1 VHEQD
6 EVLMRS
12 AEHTRVLYLA
22 GIPRTGSTVL
32 GQALAGLPGVV
43 FAGELNFFWRRYANR
58 ELCSCGQPL
67 PECPLW
73 SEVVTKAFGA
83 VTAERASEL
92 SALEE
97 RVVDRQRLFALSPL
111 RWPRPP
117 ARDLRP
123 MLELRDELYATAAA
137 ATGASWLVDGGKEPV
152 FGRLMTGLKRTEVS
166 TIHIVRDPRGVAF
179 SWMKRVRSDSE
190 PGEMPSRPP
199 LLSAVEWILQN
210 LMIHISLQRLSR
222 SYVRVRYEDLVT
234 DLPGVVSAVARAAG
248 LPAAADAALAGG
260 GLAGSGLAS
269 TGQAHLVAGNPGV
282 RRQAAKTIKLTLD
295 DAWRTQLP
303 RMKQR
308 LITVIC
314 APLMAAYGYPLGSGP
329 GPAGGRDS

>member
-1 VHEQD
+1 
-6 EVLMRS
+6 M
-12 AEHTRVLYLA
+12 
-22 GIPRTGSTVL
+22 
-32 GQALAGLPGVV
+32 
-43 FAGELNFFWRRYANR
+43 
-58 ELCSCGQPL
+58 
-67 PECPLW
+67 
-73 SEVVTKAFGA
+73 
-83 VTAERASEL
+83 
-92 SALEE
+92 
-97 RVVDRQRLFALSPL
+97 DRQRLFALSPL

-117 ARDLRP
+117 ARYLRP
-123 MLELRDELYATAAA
+123 MLEMRDELYATAAA

-190 PGEMPSRPP
+190 PGEMPPAAAPVRGRMDTAEPHDPHIAAAAQPVLCPGQVRGPGDRPARR
-199 LLSAVEWILQN
+199 S
-210 LMIHISLQRLSR
+210 QRGG
-222 SYVRVRYEDLVT
+222 
-234 DLPGVVSAVARAAG
+234 PAAG

-260 GLAGSGLAS
+260 GLAGSGLASTGLAS

-303 RMKQR
+303 RVKQR

-314 APLMAAYGYPLGSGP
+314 APLMAAYGYPLGPGP
-329 GPAGGRDS
+329 GPAGGRDSFSFPTVPSRYPSTLSAGIAVVPSSQLVL

>member
-1 VHEQD
+1 
-6 EVLMRS
+6 MPS

-58 ELCSCGQPL
+58 ELCSCGEPL

-73 SEVVTKAFGA
+73 SGVVTKAFGP
-83 VTAERASEL
+83 VTAERAGEL

-97 RVVDRQRLFALSPL
+97 SVVDRQRLFALSPL

-117 ARDLRP
+117 ARELRP
-123 MLELRDELYATAAA
+123 MLEMRDELYATAAA

-152 FGRLMTGLKRTEVS
+152 FGRLMTGLKRTDVS

-179 SWMKRVRSDSE
+179 SWMKRVHSDSE
-190 PGEMPSRPP
+190 PGEMPSRRPVV
-199 LLSAVEWILQN
+199 SAVEWILQN

-234 DLPGVVSAVARAAG
+234 DLPAVVSSVAGATG
-248 LPAAADAALAGG
+248 LPAGPASATEPGPALAG
-260 GLAGSGLAS
+260 

-282 RRQAAKTIKLTLD
+282 RRQTAKTLKLTLD

-303 RMKQR
+303 RAKQR
-308 LITVIC
+308 LVTIIC
-314 APLMAAYGYPLGSGP
+314 APLMAAYGYPLRPRP
-329 GPAGGRDS
+329 GPAGGRER

>member
-1 VHEQD
+1 
-6 EVLMRS
+6 MRS

-58 ELCSCGQPL
+58 ELCSCGEPL

-73 SEVVTKAFGA
+73 SGVVTKAFGP
-83 VTAERASEL
+83 VTAERAGEL

-117 ARDLRP
+117 ARELRP
-123 MLELRDELYATAAA
+123 MLEMRDELYATAAA

-152 FGRLMTGLKRTEVS
+152 FGRLMTGLKRTDVS

-179 SWMKRVRSDSE
+179 SWMKRVSSDSE
-190 PGEMPSRPP
+190 PGEMPSRRPVV
-199 LLSAVEWILQN
+199 SAVEWILQN

-234 DLPGVVSAVARAAG
+234 DLPAVVSSVAGATG
-248 LPAAADAALAGG
+248 LPAGPASATEPGPALAG
-260 GLAGSGLAS
+260 

-282 RRQAAKTIKLTLD
+282 RRQTAKTLKLTLD

-303 RMKQR
+303 RAKQR
-308 LITVIC
+308 LVTIIC
-314 APLMAAYGYPLGSGP
+314 APLMAAYCYPLRPRP
-329 GPAGGRDS
+329 GPAGRRER

>member
-1 VHEQD
+1 
-6 EVLMRS
+6 MPS

-58 ELCSCGQPL
+58 ELCSCGEPL

-73 SEVVTKAFGA
+73 SGVVTKAFGP
-83 VTAERASEL
+83 VTAERAGEL

-97 RVVDRQRLFALSPL
+97 SVVDRQRLFALSPL

-117 ARDLRP
+117 ARELRP
-123 MLELRDELYATAAA
+123 MLEMRDELYATAAA

-152 FGRLMTGLKRTEVS
+152 FGRLMTGLKRTDVS

-179 SWMKRVRSDSE
+179 SWMKRVHSDSE
-190 PGEMPSRPP
+190 PGEMPSRRPVV
-199 LLSAVEWILQN
+199 SAVEWILQN

-234 DLPGVVSAVARAAG
+234 DLPAVVSSVAGATG
-248 LPAAADAALAGG
+248 LPAGPASATEPGPALAGT
-260 GLAGSGLAS
+260 A
-269 TGQAHLVAGNPGV
+269 QAHLVAGNPGV
-282 RRQAAKTIKLTLD
+282 RRQTAKTLKLTLD

-303 RMKQR
+303 RAKQR
-308 LITVIC
+308 LVTIIC
-314 APLMAAYGYPLGSGP
+314 APLMAAYGYPLRPRP
-329 GPAGGRDS
+329 GPAGGRER

>member
-1 VHEQD
+1 
-6 EVLMRS
+6 MRS
-12 AEHTRVLYLA
+12 AEHTSVLYLA

-58 ELCSCGQPL
+58 ELCSCGRPL

-73 SEVVTKAFGA
+73 SGVVSKAFGA

-123 MLELRDELYATAAA
+123 MLEMRDELYATAAA
-137 ATGASWLVDGGKEPV
+137 MTGASWLVDGGKEPV
-152 FGRLMTGLKRTEVS
+152 FGRLMTGLKRTDVS
-166 TIHIVRDPRGVAF
+166 TIHVVRDPRGVAF

-190 PGEMPSRPP
+190 PGEMPS
-199 LLSAVEWILQN
+199 LAAA
-210 LMIHISLQRLSR
+210 
-222 SYVRVRYEDLVT
+222 RVRGRVDIAEPDDPHIVAAAQPVLC
-234 DLPGVVSAVARAAG
+234 PGQVRGPGHRPARRGQRGGPRGGAARPG
-248 LPAAADAALAGG
+248 RRRGRCRVDWHRPGKHGAGKHGAAAPGGGQSRRPAAVIEDHEADAGRCLADP
-260 GLAGSGLAS
+260 AS
-269 TGQAHLVAGNPGV
+269 RG
-282 RRQAAKTIKLTLD
+282 
-295 DAWRTQLP
+295 
-303 RMKQR
+303 
-308 LITVIC
+308 
-314 APLMAAYGYPLGSGP
+314 
-329 GPAGGRDS
+329 

>member
-1 VHEQD
+1 
-6 EVLMRS
+6 MRS

-32 GQALAGLPGVV
+32 GQALASLPGVV
-43 FAGELNFFWRRYANR
+43 FAGELNFFWRRYANS
-58 ELCSCGQPL
+58 ELCSCGEPL

-73 SEVVTKAFGA
+73 SGVVTKAFGA
-83 VTAERASEL
+83 MSAERASEL

-97 RVVDRQRLFALSPL
+97 RVVDRQRLYALSPL
-111 RWPRPP
+111 RWPRPA

-123 MLELRDELYATAAA
+123 MLEMRDDLYAAAAA

-152 FGRLMTGLKRTEVS
+152 FGRLMTGLKRTDVS
-166 TIHIVRDPRGVAF
+166 TTHIVRDPRGVAF

-190 PGEMPSRPP
+190 PGEMPSRRP
-199 LLSAVEWILQN
+199 LVSAVEWILQN

-234 DLPGVVSAVARAAG
+234 DLPAVVGAVAQATG
-248 LPAAADAALAGG
+248 LPVGPAGAAEPGPALAG
-260 GLAGSGLAS
+260 

-282 RRQAAKTIKLTLD
+282 RRQTAKTIKLTLD

-303 RMKQR
+303 RTKQR
-308 LITVIC
+308 LVTVVC
-314 APLMAAYGYPLGSGP
+314 APLMAAYGYALHCGQ
-329 GPAGGRDS
+329 GPAGGRER

>member
-1 VHEQD
+1 
-6 EVLMRS
+6 MRS

-73 SEVVTKAFGA
+73 SEVVSKAFGT

-92 SALEE
+92 SALDD

-123 MLELRDELYATAAA
+123 MLEMRDELYATAAA

-152 FGRLMTGLKRTEVS
+152 FGRLMTGLKRTDVS
-166 TIHIVRDPRGVAF
+166 TIHIVRDPRGVAY

-190 PGEMPSRPP
+190 PGEMPSRRPIV
-199 LLSAVEWILQN
+199 SAVEWILQN
-210 LMIHISLQRLSR
+210 LMVHISLQRLSR

-234 DLPGVVSAVARAAG
+234 DLPGVVSAVARAVA
-248 LPAAADAALAGG
+248 LPAAADAALTEPALASP
-260 GLAGSGLAS
+260 GLAN
-269 TGQAHLVAGNPGV
+269 TGQSHLVAGNPGV
-282 RRQAAKTIKLTLD
+282 RRQASKTIKLTLD

-308 LITVIC
+308 LVTAIC
-314 APLMAAYGYPLGSGP
+314 APLMAVYGYPISSGP

>member
-1 VHEQD
+1 
-6 EVLMRS
+6 
-12 AEHTRVLYLA
+12 
-22 GIPRTGSTVL
+22 
-32 GQALAGLPGVV
+32 
-43 FAGELNFFWRRYANR
+43 
-58 ELCSCGQPL
+58 
-67 PECPLW
+67 
-73 SEVVTKAFGA
+73 
-83 VTAERASEL
+83 
-92 SALEE
+92 
-97 RVVDRQRLFALSPL
+97 
-111 RWPRPP
+111 
-117 ARDLRP
+117 
-123 MLELRDELYATAAA
+123 
-137 ATGASWLVDGGKEPV
+137 
-152 FGRLMTGLKRTEVS
+152 
-166 TIHIVRDPRGVAF
+166 
-179 SWMKRVRSDSE
+179 
-190 PGEMPSRPP
+190 MPSRPP

-269 TGQAHLVAGNPGV
+269 TGLANTGQAHLVAGNPGV

-314 APLMAAYGYPLGSGP
+314 APLMAA
-329 GPAGGRDS
+329 

>member
-1 VHEQD
+1 
-6 EVLMRS
+6 MRS

-73 SEVVTKAFGA
+73 SEVVSKAFGA

-92 SALEE
+92 SAQEE

-123 MLELRDELYATAAA
+123 MLEMRDELYATAAA

-152 FGRLMTGLKRTEVS
+152 FGRLMTGLKRTDVS

-190 PGEMPSRPP
+190 PGEMPSRRPIV
-199 LLSAVEWILQN
+199 SAVEWILQN
-210 LMIHISLQRLSR
+210 LMIHISLPRLSK

-234 DLPGVVSAVARAAG
+234 DLPGVVSAVARTAV
-248 LPAAADAALAGG
+248 LPAAGDAADA
-260 GLAGSGLAS
+260 GSTGLAS
-269 TGQAHLVAGNPGV
+269 TGLASSGPAHLVAGNPGV
-282 RRQAAKTIKLTLD
+282 RRQASKTIKLTLD

-303 RMKQR
+303 RVKQR
-308 LITVIC
+308 LVTVIC
-314 APLMAAYGYPLGSGP
+314 APLMAAYGYPLRSGP
-329 GPAGGRDS
+329 GPAGGRDR